1 MAVHIGYMYIQNTRF
16 INFATCLDY
25 LPKSS
30 KTKIEFHCLF
40 SDSFENL
47 IMVNS
52 FLITIVDNIELVIFR
67 IFVESLKFTFK
78 LYIQSLLIFFCI
90 YNVFFCRFKPC
101 IQICSLWFIN
111 LILLSMDIE
120 ENPGPA
126 RNQPIMGFNNSFFS
140 FCNWNLNTLK

>member
-1 MAVHIGYMYIQNTRF
+1 MRVYNFNFLQEYLLEFLSCVVIICTVATHVGHMCIQSTRF

-30 KTKIEFHCLF
+30 KTRKIEFHCLF

-52 FLITIVDNIELVIFR
+52 FLITIFDNMELVIFR

-78 LYIQSLLIFFCI
+78 LYIRSLLIFFCI
-90 YNVFFCRFKPC
+90 HKVFFCRFKPC
-101 IQICSLWFIN
+101 IQIFSLWFFN

-120 ENPGPA
+120 
-126 RNQPIMGFNNSFFS
+126 
-140 FCNWNLNTLK
+140 